1 MVLNPS
7 GSARTGLR
15 ADVCSL
21 TRFHSCFYWR
31 SRCRSTICRSPV
43 AGPIIKARNFIDQI
57 RMKIWHDIDW
67 ASVRRYLI
75 AGYFLKI
82 FEADNLAEQTAM
94 LTIGT
99 EALAESG
106 LVQLMAMLYAY
117 GFQIFADFAGY
128 SLIAIGL
135 GLMFGYRLP
144 ENFNFPYLSR
154 SISEFWRR
162 WHISLSAWLRD
173 YL

>member
-1 MVLNPS
+1 
-7 GSARTGLR
+7 
-15 ADVCSL
+15 
-21 TRFHSCFYWR
+21 
-31 SRCRSTICRSPV
+31 
-43 AGPIIKARNFIDQI
+43 
-57 RMKIWHDIDW
+57 MKIWHDIDW

-135 GLMFGYRLP
+135 GFMFGYRLP